1 MALIHAYVETPADD
15 RVSLTVVRQDER
27 TYARLP
33 FRHAATGV
41 VLVSPRGASAPS
53 VTGSGTGT
61 LVVALRGPECPLC
74 RGNTANLSTVR
85 HAAQACRRIREA
97 VRAFREEV
105 AHDLR

>member
-1 MALIHAYVETPADD
+1 MTLIHAYVEATADNK
-15 RVSLTVVRQDER
+15 VSLTVVRQDMR
-27 TYARLP
+27 VCARLP

-53 VTGSGTGT
+53 VTGSGTGA
-61 LVVALRGPECPLC
+61 LVVALRGAECPLC
-74 RGNTANLSTVR
+74 RSNAANLSTVP

-97 VRAFREEV
+97 VRALREEV